1 MQEKKQ
7 NMFKSDLI
15 TRLGQ
20 KQTAVKFKMYSKD
33 ENVQNVLTTDVT
45 PLIANY
51 QSLSG
56 EVTYGGKVVT
66 KLVTVEENGTITGLS
81 YTVDFTD
88 EFKNESITTDS
99 VLDINLSVI
108 DIVTEFEGTEIIV
121 NAVIEA
127 DITLYKREENTYIES
142 GNFIS
147 KNCEVKFGATSAYVD
162 ETFTVGNEMEIKDS
176 IAKVLL
182 SKSEAVLNAASVT
195 EGVLTV
201 DGEVFLALTYLSTDN
216 NAVKNALFS
225 FPFTQELAVQGDG
238 AANLTAKV
246 KMTKIHLDVLEDSKT
261 SLFNAEVTLA
271 VKGIITNMQIV
282 NALTDAYS
290 LTNETANTYCSVTS
304 TLSKGL
310 FGSLQTVNGI
320 VETSLA
326 DAVFSGTA
334 GLTVNIIEVASLAGG
349 ITVKGTVAGT
359 IYFTKGEQEVGS
371 EKFEI
376 PFTLQIETPLA
387 DLLTFASLYG
397 AVKQIAIENNG
408 GKLDIDCD
416 ILFTVNLMQNMT
428 ESFIADVAEGEAI
441 EDTLGA
447 IEVCIAKKGDSVWEV
462 AKNLRMS
469 EEDLLKLNPDLTDPL
484 TKDEKLIIYHQRT
497 A

>member
-7 NMFKSDLI
+7 NVFKSDLI

-20 KQTAVKFKMYSKD
+20 KQTAVKFKMLSKD
-33 ENVQNVLTTDVT
+33 DNIKNVLTTDVT
-45 PLIANY
+45 PLIINY

-56 EVTYGGKVVT
+56 EVSYGGKVVA
-66 KLVTVEENGTITGLS
+66 KLVAVEENATVAGLS

-88 EFKNESITTDS
+88 EYKNESITVDS

-108 DIVTEFEGTEIIV
+108 DIVTEFEGTEITI

-127 DITLYKREENTYIES
+127 DIIQFKREENSYIES

-147 KNCEVKFGATSAYVD
+147 KNCEVKYGATSAFVD
-162 ETFTVGNEMEIKDS
+162 ESFAVGNEIEIKDN

-182 SKSEAVLNAASVT
+182 SKSDAVLNAASVSD
-195 EGVLTV
+195 GVLTV
-201 DGEVFLALTYLSTDN
+201 DGEVFLALTYLSADN
-216 NAVKNALFS
+216 NAVKNALFN
-225 FPFTQELAVQGDG
+225 FPFTQELSVNGEG
-238 AANLTAKV
+238 TANLTVKV
-246 KMTKIHLDVLEDSKT
+246 KTTKIHLDVLEDSKT
-261 SLFNAEVTLA
+261 SLFNAEVNLA
-271 VKGIITNMQIV
+271 VKGCITNMQTL
-282 NALTDAYS
+282 NAITDAYS

-304 TLSKGL
+304 SISKGL
-310 FGSLQTVNGI
+310 FGSLQSVNGV
-320 VETSLA
+320 VETSLT

-334 GLTVNIIEVASLAGG
+334 GLNVNIIEVITLAGG
-349 ITVKGTVAGT
+349 ITVKGTVGGMV
-359 IYFTKGEQEVGS
+359 YFTNSDQIGS

-387 DLLTFASLYG
+387 DLLTQATVYG
-397 AVKQIAIENNG
+397 AVKQITVENNS

-416 ILFTVNLMQNMT
+416 VLFSVNLIQNLT
-428 ESFIADVAEGEAI
+428 ESFVADVTEGDAI

-447 IEVCIAKKGDSVWEV
+447 IEVCIAKKGDSIWEV

-469 EEDLLKLNPDLTDPL
+469 EEDLIKLNPDLTDPL
-484 TKDEKLIIYHQRT
+484 TKDEKLVIYHQRT